1 MRIYWLAYGEYR
13 GRRELKPFLRYVISR
28 YQADNRNMAYRF
40 YVTTALQ
47 NIPQGKCTTISFYDM
62 LYKEQEEEKT
72 ADEIA
77 MDVIAKAGLILR

>member
-1 MRIYWLAYGEYR
+1 
-13 GRRELKPFLRYVISR
+13 
-28 YQADNRNMAYRF
+28 MAYRF